1 MGPHTTSDDP
11 TRYRGKEELA
21 DWAEKDP
28 IARVGSLLANLGLLT
43 DEVRDRVNAKA
54 DAVAAEMRAGC
65 LALTPP
71 EPLTVFDNV
80 YTQPTSWLAR
90 QKSQYAAY
98 LNQFD
103 DAEQSGAQSQHAGG
117 AA

>member
-1 MGPHTTSDDP
+1 
-11 TRYRGKEELA
+11 
-21 DWAEKDP
+21 
-28 IARVGSLLANLGLLT
+28 LLT